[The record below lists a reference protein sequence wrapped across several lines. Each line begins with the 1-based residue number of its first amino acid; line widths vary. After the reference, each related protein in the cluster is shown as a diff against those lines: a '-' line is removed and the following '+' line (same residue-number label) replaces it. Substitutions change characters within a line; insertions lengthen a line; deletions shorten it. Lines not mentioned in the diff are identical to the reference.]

1 MVFTAPV
8 HKDRENSL
16 FWKGEMGEDEDQS
29 KTHTM
34 CRNSKSWFSV
44 GSMSGFVWD
53 ALHSKHLLYSSPSA
67 LHRSRHSLFLKW
79 CLFCARSYL
88 RWLRLHFYNSH
99 KGILGLLGR
108 DSNPVSHG
116 LTSQILRD
124 YREKKNSTNVS
135 CIIHA
140 CKTIIMWTM
149 LPSFAASRIVP
160 TSVDCSSILFVH
172 ISLCN

>member
-53 ALHSKHLLYSSPSA
+53 ALHSKHLLYSSPST

-108 DSNPVSHG
+108 NSNPVSHG

-124 YREKKNSTNVS
+124 YREKKIHECFLHYS
-135 CIIHA
+135 CLQNHYHVDHVA
-140 CKTIIMWTM
+140 KFCCKQNTAN
-149 LPSFAASRIVP
+149 LRGLQFN
-160 TSVDCSSILFVH
+160 
-172 ISLCN
+172 SLCAHFPM